1 MPNSS
6 NIFQTTSY
14 SFTNLIKRRL
24 NWVHSRCEPTLSCG
38 RKKNE
43 REVFPRARLLYFFIY
58 FGAYAPI
65 SSSITYISSF
75 SKFCSFTHSAWNL

>member
-14 SFTNLIKRRL
+14 SFTNLMKRSL
-24 NWVHSRCEPTLSCG
+24 NWINSLCEPIPFAAE
-38 RKKNE
+38 KK
-43 REVFPRARLLYFFIY
+43 RTRGVPRARLLYFFIY

-65 SSSITYISSF
+65 SSSITYISSL